1 MGFLFILFFVVIL
14 FVFLLPSIILSL
26 ISAVL
31 SWLGVGRKRG
41 GTGTAGNENV
51 GYTHKSEEER
61 KRKNERH
68 KKVFG
73 KDEGEYVDFE
83 EIK

>member
-26 ISAVL
+26 ISTVMA
-31 SWLGVGRKRG
+31 WLGLGRKRNDAGTRG
-41 GTGTAGNENV
+41 GERVRYTNANE
-51 GYTHKSEEER
+51 EDRPR
-61 KRKNERH
+61 KEKKH